1 MKDAYSIGKFRFDS
15 YREYREALDDVEKI
29 RYISENTD
37 INEPGMAQR
46 LYNLVR
52 QGKITFKSVIGTDY
66 MLYLSDIMME
76 EMDTGHKKKKE
87 KKNKERSIPFPP
99 RQIVGVL
106 CMIGALAAFLIFS
119 VSEYR
124 DRQKV
129 KELENMKAEQE
140 MAVVADWISGRVSEE
155 LKKSREEEERHLVAQ
170 RQEVKNE
177 VYAADLELTSEEP
190 EPPEE
195 PQEPEILPEY
205 RDMYQRNSDMAGW
218 LSIGGTQIDYP
229 VMQTESAESD
239 YYLHHNFE
247 GQEDINGSLFADA
260 RNNLKGTD
268 SNVII
273 YGHNMKSGMMF
284 GGLKQYLEKDYWKEH
299 RLLTFNTLYERNQY
313 EIVAV
318 CLSKVAYQNEEGLR
332 YYNYLNA
339 ENEAEFQAY
348 LDNINEWKVYDEP
361 VELTMEDELL
371 TLSTCNN
378 YTEDGRLF
386 LVARKVRE

>member
-1 MKDAYSIGKFRFDS
+1 
-15 YREYREALDDVEKI
+15 
-29 RYISENTD
+29 
-37 INEPGMAQR
+37 
-46 LYNLVR
+46 
-52 QGKITFKSVIGTDY
+52 
-66 MLYLSDIMME
+66 
-76 EMDTGHKKKKE
+76 
-87 KKNKERSIPFPP
+87 
-99 RQIVGVL
+99 
-106 CMIGALAAFLIFS
+106 MIGALAAFLIFS